1 MDHLSTNRLK
11 HLYRDGVVLNLSEA
25 NHLRTCEACS
35 TMLLRFAQLRA
46 KAADLKDKKNLPDR
60 LQKTA

>member
-1 MDHLSTNRLK
+1 MDHIPTNRLK
-11 HLYRDGVVLNLSEA
+11 NLYRDGVVLNENEA

-35 TMLLRFAQLRA
+35 MMLLKFAEERA
-46 KAADLKDKKNLPDR
+46 KWAELKDKKHLADR

>member
-1 MDHLSTNRLK
+1 MNHIPTNRLK

-35 TMLLRFAQLRA
+35 RMLLKFAELRA
-46 KAADLKDKKNLPDR
+46 KSADLKDKKNLPDR
-60 LQKTA
+60 FQKIA